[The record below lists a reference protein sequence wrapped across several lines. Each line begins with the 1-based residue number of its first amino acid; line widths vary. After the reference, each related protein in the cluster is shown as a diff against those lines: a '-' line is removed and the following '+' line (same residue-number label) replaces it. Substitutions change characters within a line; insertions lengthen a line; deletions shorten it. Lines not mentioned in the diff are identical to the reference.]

1 LIVLSCYFVLRNCD
15 EEKTVRVFTLCRR
28 CAIPMIMRLKSS
40 EKRED
45 NRMDSGIV
53 CTALTNELPRNSNTV
68 IPPMRERIQALIA
81 NDFKRL
87 MSQT

>member
-1 LIVLSCYFVLRNCD
+1 
-15 EEKTVRVFTLCRR
+15 
-28 CAIPMIMRLKSS
+28 
-40 EKRED
+40 
-45 NRMDSGIV
+45 MDSGIV
-53 CTALTNELPRNSNTV
+53 CTALTNELPRNSNPV